1 MNMKKYIIA
10 FLLVIMALWVNAQ
23 TFTDSNL
30 PIVVIETDGGAS
42 IPEEPKIL
50 ATMKIIWHQDGSRN
64 YMTDIDNPEFLNYD
78 GRIGIERRG
87 YSSQMVSDKKP
98 YGLTTLQDDNTS
110 NNNVSLFGM
119 PAENDWILNPL
130 AYDQTGMRDVLA
142 YELSNQ
148 IGQYASRSQYCEVV
162 LNGNYRGL
170 YVFMEKIKVDK
181 NRVNIEKMD
190 ETCNQPPEVTGG
202 YIVQANRG
210 DYDPVAWT
218 MQTYQMNWW
227 WPVNTEFIHHY
238 PKHENIT
245 STQNDYIHN
254 VFLDLESV
262 AHNYDTDITTG
273 IPSVIDIPSFVD
285 FMIMAEFTSNVD
297 VYHLSTFFHKD
308 RCGKLRA
315 GPIWD
320 YNLAFGYDAFG
331 NRSGYDVWQFDNQ
344 DNTGPRFWKDLFDT
358 DEFRCFFAKRWF
370 ELTEEGM
377 PLDYNLISNRIDKID
392 AEIAEAISRDNQ
404 RWNQMSQHAQ
414 YVNDMRTWLQQR
426 INWLNDHIGSS
437 QSCSDVDL
445 PPLVISKIHYHP
457 QDWWSIDGDHLE
469 FIEITNNGDDEVD
482 LTGIY
487 FRELGLT
494 YQFPEGAH
502 LAGRQAVILCSDSLL
517 FSEYYQIAP
526 FGQYMRKLDNKSE
539 NLVLVDAWGNII
551 DQVQYSDSEPWPT
564 EADGNG
570 PYLQLKDL
578 DLDNSLAENW
588 TTGNDLTGL
597 NEFADNQSF
606 TIYPNPTSGR
616 IHIALEENATHCQI
630 MDLMGNILLETTPS
644 SPVFDLDLGEWP
656 SGMYLVKVQMSDGKV
671 SWKKV
676 VKQ

>member
-1 MNMKKYIIA
+1 M
-10 FLLVIMALWVNAQ
+10 
-23 TFTDSNL
+23 
-30 PIVVIETDGGAS
+30 
-42 IPEEPKIL
+42 
-50 ATMKIIWHQDGSRN
+50 
-64 YMTDIDNPEFLNYD
+64 
-78 GRIGIERRG
+78 
-87 YSSQMVSDKKP
+87 
-98 YGLTTLQDDNTS
+98 
-110 NNNVSLFGM
+110 
-119 PAENDWILNPL
+119 
-130 AYDQTGMRDVLA
+130 
-142 YELSNQ
+142 
-148 IGQYASRSQYCEVV
+148 
-162 LNGNYRGL
+162 
-170 YVFMEKIKVDK
+170 
-181 NRVNIEKMD
+181 
-190 ETCNQPPEVTGG
+190 
-202 YIVQANRG
+202 
-210 DYDPVAWT
+210 
-218 MQTYQMNWW
+218 
-227 WPVNTEFIHHY
+227 
-238 PKHENIT
+238 
-245 STQNDYIHN
+245 
-254 VFLDLESV
+254 
-262 AHNYDTDITTG
+262 
-273 IPSVIDIPSFVD
+273 
-285 FMIMAEFTSNVD
+285 MIAEFSSNVD
-297 VYHLSTFFHKD
+297 VYSLSTFFHKD

-315 GPIWD
+315 GPVWD

-331 NRSGYDVWQFDNQ
+331 DRSKYNVWQFNNSDN
-344 DNTGPRFWKDLFDT
+344 NGPKFWKDLFDT
-358 DEFRCFFAKRWF
+358 DLFRCYLAKRWF
-370 ELTEEGM
+370 ELTEPGQ
-377 PLDYNLISNRIDKID
+377 PLNYERVCSRIDEID
-392 AEIAEAISRDNQ
+392 LLIAEAIVRDNQ

-414 YVNDMRTWLQQR
+414 YVNDMKTWLQQR
-426 INWLNDHIGSS
+426 IDWLNDHIGSS
-437 QSCSDVDL
+437 QGCSDVDV

-469 FIEITNNGDDEVD
+469 FIEITNNGDAEVD

-494 YQFPEGAH
+494 YQFPDGAH
-502 LAGRQAVILCSDSLL
+502 LDGRQAVVICSDSLI
-517 FSEYYQIAP
+517 FSEYYQITP

-551 DQVQYSDSEPWPT
+551 DQVKYSDSEPWPT

-597 NEFADNQSF
+597 NEFADNQGF

>member
-1 MNMKKYIIA
+1 MKKYIIV
-10 FLLVIMALWVNAQ
+10 FLSVIMSLTVNAQ

-30 PIVVIETDGGAS
+30 PIVVIETDGGVN
-42 IPEEPKIL
+42 IPDEPKVSG
-50 ATMKIIWHQDGSRN
+50 TMKIIWHQDGSRN
-64 YMTDIDNPEFLNYD
+64 YLTDIDNLEFLNYD

-98 YGLTTLQDDNTS
+98 YGLTTLQNDNTS

-130 AYDQTGMRDVLA
+130 AYDQTGMRDMLA

-148 IGQYASRSQYCEVV
+148 IGQYASRSQYCEVI
-162 LNGNYRGL
+162 LNGDYRGL

-190 ETCNQPPEVTGG
+190 ETCNEPPEVTGG
-202 YIVQANRG
+202 YIVQANRS
-210 DYDPVAWT
+210 DNDPLAWT

-262 AHNYDTDITTG
+262 AHNFDTGITTG

-358 DEFRCFFAKRWF
+358 DEFRCYFAKRWF

-377 PLDYNLISNRIDKID
+377 PLDYNLISNRIDEID
-392 AEIAEAISRDNQ
+392 TLIAEAISRDNQ

-437 QSCSDVDL
+437 QGCSDVDL

-469 FIEITNNGDDEVD
+469 FIEITNNGDAEVD
-482 LTGIY
+482 LTGLY

-494 YQFPEGAH
+494 YQFPDGAH
-502 LAGRQAVILCSDSLL
+502 LAGRQAVVICSDSLL
-517 FSEYYQIAP
+517 FSEYYQITP

-539 NLVLVDAWGNII
+539 NLVLADAWGNII
-551 DQVQYSDSEPWPT
+551 DQVHYSDSEPWPT
-564 EADGNG
+564 EADGEG

-588 TTGNDLTGL
+588 TTGNDLTSL
-597 NEFADNQSF
+597 NEFADNQGF

-630 MDLMGNILLETTPS
+630 MDLMGNILLETMPS
-644 SPVFDLDLGEWP
+644 SSVFDLDLSGLP
-656 SGMYLVKVQMSDGKV
+656 SGMYMVKVQLGDGRRV
-671 SWKKV
+671 FRKV